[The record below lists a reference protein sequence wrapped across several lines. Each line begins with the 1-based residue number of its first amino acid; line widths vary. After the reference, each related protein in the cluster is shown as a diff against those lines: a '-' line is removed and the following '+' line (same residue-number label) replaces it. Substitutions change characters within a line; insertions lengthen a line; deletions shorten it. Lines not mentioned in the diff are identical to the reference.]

1 MSFSKSDAILV
12 SMKHFAVLLL
22 WVFSSVLFASTP
34 VEFTEVWAYLL
45 AGEERFLDDSLPI
58 TDIGYFGA
66 GLNSFGELVGV
77 PDRAKLAR
85 WNGRVHLVIA
95 EVSNPA
101 LSHFSLNPEYGIRDG
116 LIQAIAEAAKDF
128 DGVQIDFET
137 VASPDRE
144 QYLSFLKAIKASIG
158 DKILSVALPART
170 KKIKNDVYDYKEI
183 SRIADR
189 IIVMAYDE
197 HWSGSA
203 AGPIASIDWCA
214 RVASWARSKIGK
226 DKLVMGLPFYGR
238 AWGDVNPSK
247 AYRFSTLSNLMND
260 KSITDVKRSG
270 DIPWFEYEE
279 TVRVK
284 VYYEDFH
291 SIFTRSQMYHDAKVQ
306 NIAFWRLGQEDPGV
320 WNVLRIQ

>member
-1 MSFSKSDAILV
+1 
-12 SMKHFAVLLL
+12 MKHFAVLLL
-22 WVFSSVLFASTP
+22 WVFSSVLYASTP
-34 VEFTEVWAYLL
+34 VEFAEVWAYLL
-45 AGEERFLDDSLPI
+45 SGEELALDESMPI

-116 LIQAIAEAAKDF
+116 LIRAIADAAKDF

-214 RVASWARSKIGK
+214 RVAAWARSKIGK

-284 VYYEDFH
+284 VYYEDFQ
-291 SIFTRSQMYHDAKVQ
+291 SIFARSRMYRDAKVQ

>member
-1 MSFSKSDAILV
+1 
-12 SMKHFAVLLL
+12 MKHFAVLLL
-22 WVFSSVLFASTP
+22 WVFSSVLYASTP
-34 VEFTEVWAYLL
+34 VEFAEVWAYLL
-45 AGEERFLDDSLPI
+45 SGEELALDESMPI

-116 LIQAIAEAAKDF
+116 LIRAIADAAKDF

-260 KSITDVKRSG
+260 KSITDVNRSD

-284 VYYEDFH
+284 VYYEDFQ
-291 SIFTRSQMYHDAKVQ
+291 SIFARSRMYRDAKVQ

>member
-1 MSFSKSDAILV
+1 
-12 SMKHFAVLLL
+12 MKYIAVLLL
-22 WVFSSVLFASTP
+22 LVLSPLLFASTP
-34 VEFTEVWAYLL
+34 VEFAEVWAYLL
-45 AGEERFLDDSLPI
+45 SGEELALDESMPI

-95 EVSNPA
+95 EASNPA
-101 LSHFSLNPEYGIRDG
+101 VSHFSLNPEYGIRDG
-116 LIQAIAEAAKDF
+116 LIRAIADAAKDF

-170 KKIKNDVYDYKEI
+170 KKIKNDIYDYKTI

-214 RVASWARSKIGK
+214 RVAAWARSKIGK

>member
-1 MSFSKSDAILV
+1 
-12 SMKHFAVLLL
+12 MKHFAVLLL
-22 WVFSSVLFASTP
+22 WVFSSVLYASTP
-34 VEFTEVWAYLL
+34 VEFAEVWAYLL
-45 AGEERFLDDSLPI
+45 SGEELALDESMPI

-116 LIQAIAEAAKDF
+116 LIRAIADAAKDF

-214 RVASWARSKIGK
+214 RVAAWARSKIGK

-260 KSITDVKRSG
+260 KSITDVNRSD

-284 VYYEDFH
+284 VYYEDFQ
-291 SIFTRSQMYHDAKVQ
+291 SIFARSRMYRDAKVQ

>member
-1 MSFSKSDAILV
+1 
-12 SMKHFAVLLL
+12 MKYFVGLLL
-22 WVFSSVLFASTP
+22 LVFSSVLFASTP
-34 VEFTEVWAYLL
+34 VDFAEVWAYLL
-45 AGEERFLDDSLPI
+45 SGEELALDESMPI

-116 LIQAIAEAAKDF
+116 LIRAIADAAKDF

-260 KSITDVKRSG
+260 KSITDVNRSD

-284 VYYEDFH
+284 VYYEDFQ
-291 SIFTRSQMYHDAKVQ
+291 SIFARSRMYRDAKVQ

>member
-1 MSFSKSDAILV
+1 
-12 SMKHFAVLLL
+12 MKYFVGLLL
-22 WVFSSVLFASTP
+22 LVFSSVLFASTP
-34 VEFTEVWAYLL
+34 VDFAEVWAYLL
-45 AGEERFLDDSLPI
+45 SGEELALDESMPI

-116 LIQAIAEAAKDF
+116 LIRAIADAAKDF

-214 RVASWARSKIGK
+214 RVAAWARSKIGK

-260 KSITDVKRSG
+260 KSITDVNRSD

-291 SIFTRSQMYHDAKVQ
+291 SIFARSRMYRDAKVQ

>member
-1 MSFSKSDAILV
+1 M
-12 SMKHFAVLLL
+12 
-22 WVFSSVLFASTP
+22 
-34 VEFTEVWAYLL
+34 
-45 AGEERFLDDSLPI
+45 
-58 TDIGYFGA
+58 
-66 GLNSFGELVGV
+66 
-77 PDRAKLAR
+77 
-85 WNGRVHLVIA
+85 
-95 EVSNPA
+95 
-101 LSHFSLNPEYGIRDG
+101 IR
-116 LIQAIAEAAKDF
+116 AIADAAKDF

-170 KKIKNDVYDYKEI
+170 KKIKNDIYDYKTI

-214 RVASWARSKIGK
+214 RVAAWARSKIGK

>member
-1 MSFSKSDAILV
+1 
-12 SMKHFAVLLL
+12 MKYFVGLLL
-22 WVFSSVLFASTP
+22 LVFSSVLFASTP
-34 VEFTEVWAYLL
+34 VDFAEVWAYLL
-45 AGEERFLDDSLPI
+45 SGEELALDESMPI

-116 LIQAIAEAAKDF
+116 LIRAIADAAKDF

-214 RVASWARSKIGK
+214 RVAAWARSKIGK

-260 KSITDVKRSG
+260 KSITDVNRSD

-284 VYYEDFH
+284 VYYEDFQ
-291 SIFTRSQMYHDAKVQ
+291 SIFARSRMYRDAKVQ

>member
-1 MSFSKSDAILV
+1 
-12 SMKHFAVLLL
+12 MKYFVGLLL
-22 WVFSSVLFASTP
+22 LVFSSVLFASTP
-34 VEFTEVWAYLL
+34 VDFAEVWAYLL
-45 AGEERFLDDSLPI
+45 SGEELALDESMPI

-116 LIQAIAEAAKDF
+116 LIRAIADAAKDF

-214 RVASWARSKIGK
+214 RVAAWARSKIGK

-284 VYYEDFH
+284 VYYEDFQ
-291 SIFTRSQMYHDAKVQ
+291 SIFARSRMYRDAKVQ

>member
-1 MSFSKSDAILV
+1 
-12 SMKHFAVLLL
+12 MKHFAVLLL
-22 WVFSSVLFASTP
+22 WVFSSVLYASTP
-34 VEFTEVWAYLL
+34 VEFAEVWAYLL
-45 AGEERFLDDSLPI
+45 SGEELALDESMPI

-116 LIQAIAEAAKDF
+116 LIRAIADAAKDF

-214 RVASWARSKIGK
+214 RVAAWARSKIGK

-284 VYYEDFH
+284 VYYEDFQ
-291 SIFTRSQMYHDAKVQ
+291 SIFARSRMYRDAKVQ
-306 NIAFWRLGQEDPGV
+306 NIAFWRLGQEDPGG

>member
-1 MSFSKSDAILV
+1 
-12 SMKHFAVLLL
+12 MKHFAVLLL
-22 WVFSSVLFASTP
+22 WVFSSVLYASTP
-34 VEFTEVWAYLL
+34 VEFAEVWAYLL
-45 AGEERFLDDSLPI
+45 SGEELALDESMPI

-116 LIQAIAEAAKDF
+116 LIRAIADAAKDF

-170 KKIKNDVYDYKEI
+170 KKIKNDIYDYKTI

-214 RVASWARSKIGK
+214 RVAAWARSKIGK

-291 SIFTRSQMYHDAKVQ
+291 SIFTRSRMYRDAKVQ

>member
-1 MSFSKSDAILV
+1 
-12 SMKHFAVLLL
+12 MKHFAVLLL
-22 WVFSSVLFASTP
+22 WVFSSVLFASAP

-45 AGEERFLDDSLPI
+45 SGEEQALDSAMPI

-116 LIQAIAEAAKDF
+116 LIRAIADAAKDF

-214 RVASWARSKIGK
+214 RVAAWARSKIGK

-260 KSITDVKRSG
+260 KSITDVNRSD

-279 TVRVK
+279 KVRVK

-291 SIFTRSQMYHDAKVQ
+291 SIFTRSRMYRDAKVQ

>member
-1 MSFSKSDAILV
+1 
-12 SMKHFAVLLL
+12 MKHFAVLLL
-22 WVFSSVLFASTP
+22 WVFSSVLYASTP
-34 VEFTEVWAYLL
+34 VEFAEVWAYLL
-45 AGEERFLDDSLPI
+45 SGEELALDESMPI

-116 LIQAIAEAAKDF
+116 LIRAIADAAKDF

-214 RVASWARSKIGK
+214 RVAAWARSKIGK

-291 SIFTRSQMYHDAKVQ
+291 SIFTRSRMYRDAKVQ

>member
-1 MSFSKSDAILV
+1 
-12 SMKHFAVLLL
+12 
-22 WVFSSVLFASTP
+22 
-34 VEFTEVWAYLL
+34 
-45 AGEERFLDDSLPI
+45 
-58 TDIGYFGA
+58 
-66 GLNSFGELVGV
+66 
-77 PDRAKLAR
+77 
-85 WNGRVHLVIA
+85 
-95 EVSNPA
+95 
-101 LSHFSLNPEYGIRDG
+101 
-116 LIQAIAEAAKDF
+116 
-128 DGVQIDFET
+128 
-137 VASPDRE
+137 
-144 QYLSFLKAIKASIG
+144 
-158 DKILSVALPART
+158 
-170 KKIKNDVYDYKEI
+170 
-183 SRIADR
+183 
-189 IIVMAYDE
+189 MAYDE

-291 SIFTRSQMYHDAKVQ
+291 SIFTRSRMYRDAKVQ

>member
-1 MSFSKSDAILV
+1 
-12 SMKHFAVLLL
+12 MKHFAVLLL
-22 WVFSSVLFASTP
+22 WVFSSVLYASTP
-34 VEFTEVWAYLL
+34 VEFAEVWAYLL
-45 AGEERFLDDSLPI
+45 SGEELALDESMPI

-116 LIQAIAEAAKDF
+116 LIRAIADAAKDF

-170 KKIKNDVYDYKEI
+170 KKIKNDIYDYKTI

-214 RVASWARSKIGK
+214 RVAAWARSKIGK